1 MSKLKVLS
9 IIALVFTIVI
19 ACGSPNTITEKTT
32 EAEFN
37 ESGLEYADG
46 QFTADLQPGKVVLTG
61 EVEGEEMIIELG
73 VEVVDGEA
81 AFKLLSVTLG
91 GEELAQDVFDQVD
104 QDLSDVFYTPE
115 EGYAVTDITI
125 TDDEMTITSTRQ

>member
-9 IIALVFTIVI
+9 IVVLVFAIAL
-19 ACGSPNTITEKTT
+19 ACVPSNTITETAT

-37 ESGLEYADG
+37 EVGFEYAEG
-46 QFTADLQPGKVVLTG
+46 QFTADFQPGKIVLTG
-61 EVEGEEMIIELG
+61 EIEGEETIIELG

-81 AFKLLSVTLG
+81 AFKLLSVTMG

-104 QDLSDVFYTPE
+104 KDLSVVFHTPE
-115 EGYAVTDITI
+115 EGYAVTDVTI
-125 TDDEMTITSTRQ
+125 TDDEMTVTSTRQ